1 MTEIAR
7 LRSLLPY
14 DYDIPSTVVSFSSNA
29 DLAREAE
36 RLKIALGMPRFLM

>member
-7 LRSLLPY
+7 LRSVLPY
-14 DYDIPSTVVSFSSNA
+14 DYDIPSTVASFATNA

-36 RLKIALGMPRFLM
+36 RLKIALGMSRFLM